1 MREKK
6 KKKGEALTGGFVVRS
21 TAEKT
26 ERTEGRRRR
35 CPCLVSPFC
44 FLPRALVAQL
54 PSTVTFFRPLRGGSL
69 AVWAEIN
76 P

>member
-1 MREKK
+1 MREKR

-35 CPCLVSPFC
+35 RRCPCLVSPFC
-44 FLPRALVAQL
+44 FLPRAPVAL
-54 PSTVTFFRPLRGGSL
+54 DGHFL
-69 AVWAEIN
+69 
-76 P
+76 